1 MVFQDVNYQLSAE
14 SVRGEVTFGLSR
26 REAAGVDVDRILRS
40 LALEGLD
47 GRHSATLSGGQKQR
61 LAVAAC
67 VAADKRVLIFD
78 EPTSGLDLDGMR
90 LVSRLLKGL
99 TSQGRA
105 ILVVQR
111 DRKSVV

>member
-1 MVFQDVNYQLSAE
+1 MFD
-14 SVRGEVTFGLSR
+14 
-26 REAAGVDVDRILRS
+26 
-40 LALEGLD
+40 
-47 GRHSATLSGGQKQR
+47 LSGGQKQR

-67 VAADKRVLIFD
+67 VAADKRVLVFD

-105 ILVVQR
+105 ILVVTHDLELVASACERALCLKDGHAGPPVPVKARFDRVR
-111 DRKSVV
+111 DMMGVPAPR